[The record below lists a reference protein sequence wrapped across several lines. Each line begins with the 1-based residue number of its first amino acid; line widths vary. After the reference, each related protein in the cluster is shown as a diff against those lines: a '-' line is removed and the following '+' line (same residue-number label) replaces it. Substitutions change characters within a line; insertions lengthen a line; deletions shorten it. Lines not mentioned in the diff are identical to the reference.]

1 MNRRNAIKNLG
12 LSFGALAVT
21 PTMIGMLKSC
31 ASTTSDFL
39 PKFFL
44 KTQLNDIQ
52 VLLDVIL
59 PSTDDGIPGATE
71 LGLLK
76 FIDGY
81 LGGVVEED
89 QLRMLEFGVSSMV
102 SSARSQTT
110 SDTTNQRSYWETQA
124 EKYFSAIETQEN
136 TWHDE
141 LKSLSEGSIN
151 KESIS
156 KDAIHF
162 MALQSL
168 RELAVYAFRINSII
182 GKEFLH
188 YAPIPGQQ
196 QGCVSLEEATNGKL
210 HAFEN

>member
-12 LSFGALAVT
+12 LSFGALAIT

-31 ASTTSDFL
+31 AITTYDFS

-44 KTQLNDIQ
+44 INQLNDMHM
-52 VLLDVIL
+52 LLDVIL

-81 LGGVVEED
+81 LNGVVGED
-89 QLRMLEFGVSSMV
+89 QLSLLKFGVSSMIT
-102 SSARSQTT
+102 SAKLQATT
-110 SDTTNQRSYWETQA
+110 DLSNKRFYWERKA
-124 EKYFSAIETQEN
+124 EKYFAASEGQEN
-136 TWHDE
+136 VWYDE
-141 LKSLSEGSIN
+141 LESLSKGILN

-162 MALQSL
+162 MVLQSL
-168 RELAVYAFRINSII
+168 REFIVYSFRINSRI
-182 GKEFLH
+182 GKEFLY
-188 YAPIPGQQ
+188 YAPIPGRQM
-196 QGCVSLEEATNGKL
+196 GCVPLEEATNGKL
-210 HAFEN
+210 HSF

>member
-21 PTMIGMLKSC
+21 PTMIGMLQSC
-31 ASTTSDFL
+31 ATTTSDFS
-39 PKFFL
+39 PKFFF
-44 KTQLNDIQ
+44 KNQLNDIQ
-52 VLLDVIL
+52 LLLDVIL

-76 FIDGY
+76 FIDRY
-81 LGGVVEED
+81 LDGVVGEE
-89 QLRMLEFGVSSMV
+89 QLSLLQFGVSSMIT
-102 SSARSQTT
+102 SAKSQPANDL
-110 SDTTNQRSYWETQA
+110 SDKRSYWQTQA
-124 EKYFSAIETQEN
+124 EKYFAASEDQEN

-141 LKSLSEGSIN
+141 LSSLSEGVLD

-156 KDAIHF
+156 TDALHF
-162 MALQSL
+162 MVFQSL
-168 RELAVYAFRINSII
+168 RGFTVYAFRINSTI

-196 QGCVSLEEATNGKL
+196 LGCVFLEEATNGKL
-210 HAFEN
+210 HAFEG

>member
-1 MNRRNAIKNLG
+1 MTIISPHIL
-12 LSFGALAVT
+12 
-21 PTMIGMLKSC
+21 
-31 ASTTSDFL
+31 
-39 PKFFL
+39 FFL

-52 VLLDVIL
+52 ILLDVIL

-89 QLRMLEFGVSSMV
+89 QLRMLEFGVSSMI
-102 SSARSQTT
+102 SYARSQTT
-110 SDTTNQRSYWETQA
+110 SDTSNQRSYWETQA
-124 EKYFSAIETQEN
+124 EKYFSASETQEN
-136 TWHDE
+136 TWYDE

-162 MALQSL
+162 MVLQSL

-196 QGCVSLEEATNGKL
+196 QGCVSLEEATKGKL

>member
-21 PTMIGMLKSC
+21 PTMIGMLQSC
-31 ASTTSDFL
+31 TTTTSDFS

-44 KTQLNDIQ
+44 KNQLIDMQI
-52 VLLDVIL
+52 LLDVIL
-59 PSTDDGIPGATE
+59 PSTGDGIPGASE

-81 LGGVVEED
+81 LNGIVGKE
-89 QLRMLEFGVSSMV
+89 QLSLLKFGVSSLIL
-102 SSARSQTT
+102 SAKSQTT
-110 SDTTNQRSYWETQA
+110 TDLSDKRSYWETQA
-124 EKYFSAIETQEN
+124 EKYFAANETEEN
-136 TWHDE
+136 IWHDE
-141 LKSLSEGSIN
+141 LNSLSEGTLD

-156 KDAIHF
+156 TKALHF
-162 MALQSL
+162 MVFQSL
-168 RELAVYAFRINSII
+168 RGFAVYAFRINSTI

-196 QGCVSLEEATNGKL
+196 LGCVSLEEATNGKL
-210 HAFEN
+210 HAFEE

>member
-21 PTMIGMLKSC
+21 PTMIRMLQSC
-31 ASTTSDFL
+31 ATTTSDFS

-44 KTQLNDIQ
+44 KNQLIDMQI
-52 VLLDVIL
+52 LLDVIL
-59 PSTDDGIPGATE
+59 PSTDDGIPGAKE

-81 LGGVVEED
+81 LDGIVGEEHLSL
-89 QLRMLEFGVSSMV
+89 LRFGVRSLIL
-102 SSARSQTT
+102 SAKSQTKT
-110 SDTTNQRSYWETQA
+110 GLSDKRSYWESQSG
-124 EKYFSAIETQEN
+124 KYFAANETQEN

-141 LKSLSEGSIN
+141 LSSLSEGTLD

-156 KDAIHF
+156 TNALHF
-162 MALQSL
+162 MVFQSL
-168 RELAVYAFRINSII
+168 RGFAVYAFRINSTI

-196 QGCVSLEEATNGKL
+196 LGCVSLEEATNGKV
-210 HAFEN
+210 HAFE